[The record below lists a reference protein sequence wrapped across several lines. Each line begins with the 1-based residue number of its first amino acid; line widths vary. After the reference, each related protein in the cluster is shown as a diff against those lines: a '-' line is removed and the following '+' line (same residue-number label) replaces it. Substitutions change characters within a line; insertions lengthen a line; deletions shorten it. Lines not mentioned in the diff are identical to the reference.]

1 LDPIAHPPEDGH
13 VSDLVIGLVVGYL
26 AGTVSLLVTLAL
38 TRHAGAAELVERA
51 AESVTAN
58 GIPAP

>member
-1 LDPIAHPPEDGH
+1 

-38 TRHAGAAELVERA
+38 TRHSGAAELAEAVE
-51 AESVTAN
+51 SITAN